1 MTNNISNINNTA
13 HNKNLDKTTFDEQPA
28 YETRVSQAKK
38 ILQSF
43 APNDIKV
50 DTNTKFISL
59 IESVRALSP
68 ELQCKVLDGL
78 NYAKNTLHNINQ
90 NSAIATKSSC
100 QSTESIEKTITFNIL
115 DMLDNL
121 TMRQQNI
128 MEAFLRVFTS
138 MYNASA
144 KADASMSIVFEQLV
158 HLQSSETKNASWA
171 NFAGA
176 LAGSAI
182 NATGAVFMAGAELA
196 KPAGKIDDIAENQEQ
211 NTDKPDSQTRIKS
224 KEDMANAKARLAEIE
239 NQQKDLSN
247 NKNIED
253 NDKQEQSSK
262 LQKEKESITNKIKDK
277 EKINSHNLRYGI
289 TSSIS
294 HTNNLFQSIANPQR
308 CPQINLI
315 DREGMR
321 VLYEKQDT
329 AGSELLPQAKDPET
343 TAQWIERCLAGSEPI
358 PESLKIQMA
367 CCLVATGEAAT
378 ISDGLARVNQAF

>member
-211 NTDKPDSQTRIKS
+211 NIDKPDSQTRIKS

-294 HTNNLFQSIANPQR
+294 HTNNLFQSIANLSQYGGTVAAEHTR
-308 CPQINLI
+308 AEKDLAEQAKNVMHSVMSSYLDQINRDVQGRDQALNLLQQIIQTII
-315 DREGMR
+315 DTDSAIVQGIR
-321 VLYEKQDT
+321 
-329 AGSELLPQAKDPET
+329 S
-343 TAQWIERCLAGSEPI
+343 
-358 PESLKIQMA
+358 
-367 CCLVATGEAAT
+367 
-378 ISDGLARVNQAF
+378 

>member
-1 MTNNISNINNTA
+1 MTNNISNINNKA

-294 HTNNLFQSIANPQR
+294 HTNNLFQSIANLSQYGGTVAAEHTR
-308 CPQINLI
+308 AEKDLAEQAKNVMHSVMSSYLDQINRDVQGRDQALNLLQQIIQTII
-315 DREGMR
+315 DTDSAIVQGIR
-321 VLYEKQDT
+321 
-329 AGSELLPQAKDPET
+329 S
-343 TAQWIERCLAGSEPI
+343 
-358 PESLKIQMA
+358 
-367 CCLVATGEAAT
+367 
-378 ISDGLARVNQAF
+378 

>member
-121 TMRQQNI
+121 TMRQQSI

-262 LQKEKESITNKIKDK
+262 LQKEKASITNKIKDK

-294 HTNNLFQSIANPQR
+294 HTNNLFQSIANLSQYGGTVAAEHTR
-308 CPQINLI
+308 AEKDLAEQAKNVMHSVMSSYLDQINRDVQGRDQALNLLQQIIQTII
-315 DREGMR
+315 DTDSAIVQGIR
-321 VLYEKQDT
+321 
-329 AGSELLPQAKDPET
+329 S
-343 TAQWIERCLAGSEPI
+343 
-358 PESLKIQMA
+358 
-367 CCLVATGEAAT
+367 
-378 ISDGLARVNQAF
+378 

>member
-68 ELQCKVLDGL
+68 ELQCKILDGL

-171 NFAGA
+171 NFASA

-262 LQKEKESITNKIKDK
+262 LQKEKASITNKIKDK

-294 HTNNLFQSIANPQR
+294 HTNNLFQSIANLSQYGGTVAAEHTR
-308 CPQINLI
+308 AEKDLAEQAKNVMHSVMSSYLDQINRDVQGRDQALNLLQQIIQTII
-315 DREGMR
+315 DTDSAIVQGIR
-321 VLYEKQDT
+321 
-329 AGSELLPQAKDPET
+329 S
-343 TAQWIERCLAGSEPI
+343 
-358 PESLKIQMA
+358 
-367 CCLVATGEAAT
+367 
-378 ISDGLARVNQAF
+378 

>member
-262 LQKEKESITNKIKDK
+262 LQKEKESITNKIRDK

-294 HTNNLFQSIANPQR
+294 HTNNLFQSIANLSQYGGTVAAEHTR
-308 CPQINLI
+308 AEKDLAEQAKNVMHSVMSSYLDQINRDVQGRDQALNLLQQIIQTII
-315 DREGMR
+315 DTDSAIVQGIR
-321 VLYEKQDT
+321 
-329 AGSELLPQAKDPET
+329 S
-343 TAQWIERCLAGSEPI
+343 
-358 PESLKIQMA
+358 
-367 CCLVATGEAAT
+367 
-378 ISDGLARVNQAF
+378 

>member
-158 HLQSSETKNASWA
+158 HLQSSETKNAFWA

-294 HTNNLFQSIANPQR
+294 HTNNLFQSIANLSQYGGTVAAEHTR
-308 CPQINLI
+308 AEKDLAEQAKNVMHSVMSSYLDQINRDVQGRDQALNLLQQIIQTII
-315 DREGMR
+315 DTDSAIVQGIR
-321 VLYEKQDT
+321 
-329 AGSELLPQAKDPET
+329 S
-343 TAQWIERCLAGSEPI
+343 
-358 PESLKIQMA
+358 
-367 CCLVATGEAAT
+367 
-378 ISDGLARVNQAF
+378 

>member
-211 NTDKPDSQTRIKS
+211 NTDKPDSQTRIES

-294 HTNNLFQSIANPQR
+294 HTNNLFQSIANLSQYGGTVAAEHTR
-308 CPQINLI
+308 AEKDLAEQAKNVMHSVMSSYLDQINRDVQGRDQALNLLQQIIQTII
-315 DREGMR
+315 DTDSAIVQGIR
-321 VLYEKQDT
+321 
-329 AGSELLPQAKDPET
+329 S
-343 TAQWIERCLAGSEPI
+343 
-358 PESLKIQMA
+358 
-367 CCLVATGEAAT
+367 
-378 ISDGLARVNQAF
+378 

>member
-28 YETRVSQAKK
+28 YETRVSQTKK

-294 HTNNLFQSIANPQR
+294 HTNNLFQSIANLSQYGGTVAAEHTR
-308 CPQINLI
+308 AEKDLAEQAKNVMHSVMSSYLDQINRDVQGRDQALNLLQQIIQTII
-315 DREGMR
+315 DTDSAIVQGIR
-321 VLYEKQDT
+321 
-329 AGSELLPQAKDPET
+329 S
-343 TAQWIERCLAGSEPI
+343 
-358 PESLKIQMA
+358 
-367 CCLVATGEAAT
+367 
-378 ISDGLARVNQAF
+378 

>member
-239 NQQKDLSN
+239 NQLKDLSN

-294 HTNNLFQSIANPQR
+294 HTNNLFQSIANLSQYGGTVAAEHTR
-308 CPQINLI
+308 AEKDLAEQAKNVMHSVMSSYLDQINRDVQGRDQALNLLQQIIQTII
-315 DREGMR
+315 DTDSAIVQGIR
-321 VLYEKQDT
+321 
-329 AGSELLPQAKDPET
+329 S
-343 TAQWIERCLAGSEPI
+343 
-358 PESLKIQMA
+358 
-367 CCLVATGEAAT
+367 
-378 ISDGLARVNQAF
+378 

>member
-13 HNKNLDKTTFDEQPA
+13 HNKNLDKTTFDEQPG

-43 APNDIKV
+43 SSNDIKV

-90 NSAIATKSSC
+90 NSAVATKSSC

-171 NFAGA
+171 NLTGA
-176 LAGSAI
+176 IVGSAI
-182 NATGAVFMAGAELA
+182 NVTGAVFMAGAELA

-211 NTDKPDSQTRIKS
+211 NAEKPEDQTRIRS
-224 KEDMANAKARLAEIE
+224 KEDMANAKTRLAKIE
-239 NQQKDLSN
+239 EQQKELSN
-247 NKNIED
+247 NQNIED

-277 EKINSHNLRYGI
+277 EKINSHNLKYGI

-294 HTNNLFQSIANPQR
+294 HTNNLFQSIANLSQYGGTVAAEHTR
-308 CPQINLI
+308 AEKDLAEQAKNVMHSVMSSYLDQINRDVQGRDQALNLLQQIIQTII
-315 DREGMR
+315 DTDSAIVQGIR
-321 VLYEKQDT
+321 
-329 AGSELLPQAKDPET
+329 S
-343 TAQWIERCLAGSEPI
+343 
-358 PESLKIQMA
+358 
-367 CCLVATGEAAT
+367 
-378 ISDGLARVNQAF
+378 

>member
-144 KADASMSIVFEQLV
+144 KADSSMSIVFEQLV

-294 HTNNLFQSIANPQR
+294 HTNNLFQSIANLSQYGGTVAAEHTR
-308 CPQINLI
+308 AEKDLAEQAKNVMHSVMSSYLDQINRDVQGRDQALNLLQQIIQTII
-315 DREGMR
+315 DTDSAIVQGIR
-321 VLYEKQDT
+321 
-329 AGSELLPQAKDPET
+329 S
-343 TAQWIERCLAGSEPI
+343 
-358 PESLKIQMA
+358 
-367 CCLVATGEAAT
+367 
-378 ISDGLARVNQAF
+378 

>member
-13 HNKNLDKTTFDEQPA
+13 HNKNLDKTTFDEQPG

-43 APNDIKV
+43 SSNDIKV

-90 NSAIATKSSC
+90 NSAVATKSSC

-171 NFAGA
+171 NLTGA
-176 LAGSAI
+176 IVGSAI
-182 NATGAVFMAGAELA
+182 NVTGAVFMAGAELA

-211 NTDKPDSQTRIKS
+211 NAEKPEDQTRIRS
-224 KEDMANAKARLAEIE
+224 KEDMANAKTRLAKIE
-239 NQQKDLSN
+239 EQQKELSKN
-247 NKNIED
+247 QNIED

-294 HTNNLFQSIANPQR
+294 HTNNLFQSIANLSQYGGTVAAEHTR
-308 CPQINLI
+308 AEKDLAEQAKNVMHSVMSSYLDQINRDVQGRDQALNLLQQIIQTII
-315 DREGMR
+315 DTDSAIVQGIR
-321 VLYEKQDT
+321 
-329 AGSELLPQAKDPET
+329 S
-343 TAQWIERCLAGSEPI
+343 
-358 PESLKIQMA
+358 
-367 CCLVATGEAAT
+367 
-378 ISDGLARVNQAF
+378 

>member
-196 KPAGKIDDIAENQEQ
+196 KPAGKIDDIAENQKQ

-294 HTNNLFQSIANPQR
+294 HTNNLFQSIANLSQYGGTVAAEHTR
-308 CPQINLI
+308 AEKDLAEQAKNVMHSVMSSYLDQINRDVQGRDQALNLLQQIIQTII
-315 DREGMR
+315 DTDSAIVQGIR
-321 VLYEKQDT
+321 
-329 AGSELLPQAKDPET
+329 S
-343 TAQWIERCLAGSEPI
+343 
-358 PESLKIQMA
+358 
-367 CCLVATGEAAT
+367 
-378 ISDGLARVNQAF
+378 

>member
-294 HTNNLFQSIANPQR
+294 HTNNLFQSIANLSQYGGTVAAEHTR
-308 CPQINLI
+308 AEKDLAEQAKNVMHSVMSSYLDQINRDVQGRDQALNSLQQIIQTII
-315 DREGMR
+315 DTDSAIVQGIR
-321 VLYEKQDT
+321 
-329 AGSELLPQAKDPET
+329 S
-343 TAQWIERCLAGSEPI
+343 
-358 PESLKIQMA
+358 
-367 CCLVATGEAAT
+367 
-378 ISDGLARVNQAF
+378 

>member
-262 LQKEKESITNKIKDK
+262 LQKEKASITNKIKDK

-294 HTNNLFQSIANPQR
+294 HTNNLFQSIANLSQYGGTVAAEHTR
-308 CPQINLI
+308 AEKDLAEQAKNVMHSVMSSYLDQINRDVQGRDQALNLLQQIIQTII
-315 DREGMR
+315 DTDSAIVQGIR
-321 VLYEKQDT
+321 
-329 AGSELLPQAKDPET
+329 S
-343 TAQWIERCLAGSEPI
+343 
-358 PESLKIQMA
+358 
-367 CCLVATGEAAT
+367 
-378 ISDGLARVNQAF
+378 

>member
-100 QSTESIEKTITFNIL
+100 QSTETIEKTITFNIL

-294 HTNNLFQSIANPQR
+294 HTNNLFQSIANLSQYGGTVAAEHTR
-308 CPQINLI
+308 AEKDLAEQAKNVMHSVMSSYLDQINRDVQGRDQALNLLQQIIQTII
-315 DREGMR
+315 DTDSAIVQGIR
-321 VLYEKQDT
+321 
-329 AGSELLPQAKDPET
+329 S
-343 TAQWIERCLAGSEPI
+343 
-358 PESLKIQMA
+358 
-367 CCLVATGEAAT
+367 
-378 ISDGLARVNQAF
+378 

>member
-68 ELQCKVLDGL
+68 ELQCKVLNGL

-294 HTNNLFQSIANPQR
+294 HTNNLFQSIANLSQYGGTVAAEHTR
-308 CPQINLI
+308 AEKDLAEQAKNVMHSVMSSYLDQINRDVQGRDQALNLLQQIIQTII
-315 DREGMR
+315 DTDSAIVQGIR
-321 VLYEKQDT
+321 
-329 AGSELLPQAKDPET
+329 S
-343 TAQWIERCLAGSEPI
+343 
-358 PESLKIQMA
+358 
-367 CCLVATGEAAT
+367 
-378 ISDGLARVNQAF
+378 

>member
-1 MTNNISNINNTA
+1 MTNNISNINNTV
-13 HNKNLDKTTFDEQPA
+13 HNKNLDKTTFDEQGS
-28 YETRVSQAKK
+28 YDKRVSQAKK

-43 APNDIKV
+43 APNNIKV

-78 NYAKNTLHNINQ
+78 NYAKNTLHNIDQ
-90 NSAIATKSSC
+90 NSSIATKSTC

-144 KADASMSIVFEQLV
+144 MADASMSIVFEQLV
-158 HLQSSETKNASWA
+158 QLQSDETKNASWA
-171 NFAGA
+171 NLTGA

-211 NTDKPDSQTRIKS
+211 NAEKPEDQTRIRS

-239 NQQKDLSN
+239 NQQKALSN
-247 NKNIED
+247 NENIED

-294 HTNNLFQSIANPQR
+294 HTNNLFQSIGNLSQYGGTVAAEHTRAEKDLAEQAKNVMHSVMSSYLD
-308 CPQINLI
+308 QINRDVQGRDQALNLLQQIIQTII
-315 DREGMR
+315 DTDSAIVQGIR
-321 VLYEKQDT
+321 
-329 AGSELLPQAKDPET
+329 S
-343 TAQWIERCLAGSEPI
+343 
-358 PESLKIQMA
+358 
-367 CCLVATGEAAT
+367 
-378 ISDGLARVNQAF
+378 

>member
-294 HTNNLFQSIANPQR
+294 HSNNLFQSIANLSQYGGTVAAEHTR
-308 CPQINLI
+308 AEKDLAEQAKNVMHSVMSSYLDQINRDVQGRDQALNLLQQIIQTII
-315 DREGMR
+315 DTDSAIVQGIR
-321 VLYEKQDT
+321 
-329 AGSELLPQAKDPET
+329 S
-343 TAQWIERCLAGSEPI
+343 
-358 PESLKIQMA
+358 
-367 CCLVATGEAAT
+367 
-378 ISDGLARVNQAF
+378 

>member
-182 NATGAVFMAGAELA
+182 NATGAVFMAGTELA

-294 HTNNLFQSIANPQR
+294 HTNNLFQSIANLSQYGGTVAAEHTR
-308 CPQINLI
+308 AEKDLAEQAKNVMHSVMSSYLDQINRDVQGRDQALNLLQQIIQTII
-315 DREGMR
+315 DTDSAIVQGIR
-321 VLYEKQDT
+321 
-329 AGSELLPQAKDPET
+329 S
-343 TAQWIERCLAGSEPI
+343 
-358 PESLKIQMA
+358 
-367 CCLVATGEAAT
+367 
-378 ISDGLARVNQAF
+378 

>member
-1 MTNNISNINNTA
+1 MTNNISNINNTV

-171 NFAGA
+171 NLTGA
-176 LAGSAI
+176 LAGSVI

-211 NTDKPDSQTRIKS
+211 NTDKSDSPTRIKS

-294 HTNNLFQSIANPQR
+294 HTNNLFQSIANLSQYGGTVAAEHTR
-308 CPQINLI
+308 AEKDLAEQAKNVMHSVMSSYLDQINRDVQGRDQALNLLQQIIQTII
-315 DREGMR
+315 DTDSAIVQGIR
-321 VLYEKQDT
+321 
-329 AGSELLPQAKDPET
+329 S
-343 TAQWIERCLAGSEPI
+343 
-358 PESLKIQMA
+358 
-367 CCLVATGEAAT
+367 
-378 ISDGLARVNQAF
+378 

>member
-68 ELQCKVLDGL
+68 ELQCKILDGL

-262 LQKEKESITNKIKDK
+262 LQKEKASITNKIKDK

-294 HTNNLFQSIANPQR
+294 HTNNLFQSIANLSQYGGTVAAEHTR
-308 CPQINLI
+308 AEKDLAEQAKNVMHSVMSSYLDQINRDVQGRDQALNLLQQIIQTII
-315 DREGMR
+315 DT
-321 VLYEKQDT
+321 D
-329 AGSELLPQAKDPET
+329 S
-343 TAQWIERCLAGSEPI
+343 
-358 PESLKIQMA
+358 
-367 CCLVATGEAAT
+367 T
-378 ISDGLARVNQAF
+378 IVQGIRS

>member
-158 HLQSSETKNASWA
+158 HLQSSETKNAYWA

-294 HTNNLFQSIANPQR
+294 HTNNLFQSIANLSQYGGTVAAEHTR
-308 CPQINLI
+308 AEKDLAEQAKNVMHSVMSSYLDQINRDVQGRDQALNLLQQIIQTII
-315 DREGMR
+315 DTDSAIVQGIR
-321 VLYEKQDT
+321 
-329 AGSELLPQAKDPET
+329 S
-343 TAQWIERCLAGSEPI
+343 
-358 PESLKIQMA
+358 
-367 CCLVATGEAAT
+367 
-378 ISDGLARVNQAF
+378 

>member
-224 KEDMANAKARLAEIE
+224 KEDMANAKAGLAEIE

-294 HTNNLFQSIANPQR
+294 HTNNLFQSIANLSQYGGTVAAEHTR
-308 CPQINLI
+308 AEKDLAEQAKNVMHSVMSSYLDQINRDVQGRDQALNLLQQIIQTII
-315 DREGMR
+315 DTDSAIVQGIR
-321 VLYEKQDT
+321 
-329 AGSELLPQAKDPET
+329 S
-343 TAQWIERCLAGSEPI
+343 
-358 PESLKIQMA
+358 
-367 CCLVATGEAAT
+367 
-378 ISDGLARVNQAF
+378 

>member
-224 KEDMANAKARLAEIE
+224 KEDIANAKARLAEIE

-294 HTNNLFQSIANPQR
+294 HTNNLFQSIANLSQYGGTVAAEHTR
-308 CPQINLI
+308 AEKDLAEQAKNVMHSVMSSYLDQINRDVQGRDQALNLLQQIIQTII
-315 DREGMR
+315 DTDSAIVQGIR
-321 VLYEKQDT
+321 
-329 AGSELLPQAKDPET
+329 S
-343 TAQWIERCLAGSEPI
+343 
-358 PESLKIQMA
+358 
-367 CCLVATGEAAT
+367 
-378 ISDGLARVNQAF
+378 

>member
-1 MTNNISNINNTA
+1 MTNNISNINNTV

-171 NFAGA
+171 NLTGA
-176 LAGSAI
+176 LAGSVI

-211 NTDKPDSQTRIKS
+211 NTDKSDSPTRIKS
-224 KEDMANAKARLAEIE
+224 KEDMANAKARLAKIE

-289 TSSIS
+289 TSSIT
-294 HTNNLFQSIANPQR
+294 HTNNFIQS
-308 CPQINLI
+308 
-315 DREGMR
+315 
-321 VLYEKQDT
+321 
-329 AGSELLPQAKDPET
+329 
-343 TAQWIERCLAGSEPI
+343 
-358 PESLKIQMA
+358 
-367 CCLVATGEAAT
+367 
-378 ISDGLARVNQAF
+378 

>member
-78 NYAKNTLHNINQ
+78 NYAKNKLHNINQ

-294 HTNNLFQSIANPQR
+294 HTNNLFQSIANLSQYGGTVAAEHTR
-308 CPQINLI
+308 AEKDLAEQAKNVMHSVMSSYLDQINRDVQGRDQALNLLQQIIQTII
-315 DREGMR
+315 DTDSAIVQGIR
-321 VLYEKQDT
+321 
-329 AGSELLPQAKDPET
+329 S
-343 TAQWIERCLAGSEPI
+343 
-358 PESLKIQMA
+358 
-367 CCLVATGEAAT
+367 
-378 ISDGLARVNQAF
+378 

>member
-262 LQKEKESITNKIKDK
+262 LQEEKESITNKIKDK

-294 HTNNLFQSIANPQR
+294 HTNNLFQSIANLSQYGGTVAAEHTR
-308 CPQINLI
+308 AEKDLAEQAKNVMHSVMSSYLDQINRDVQGRDQALNLLQQIIQTII
-315 DREGMR
+315 DTDSAIVQGIR
-321 VLYEKQDT
+321 
-329 AGSELLPQAKDPET
+329 S
-343 TAQWIERCLAGSEPI
+343 
-358 PESLKIQMA
+358 
-367 CCLVATGEAAT
+367 
-378 ISDGLARVNQAF
+378 

>member
-176 LAGSAI
+176 FAGSAI

-294 HTNNLFQSIANPQR
+294 HTNNLFQSIANLSQYGGTVAAEHTR
-308 CPQINLI
+308 AEKDLAEQAKNVMHSVMSSYLDQINRDVQGRDQALNLLQQIIQTII
-315 DREGMR
+315 DTDSAIVQGIR
-321 VLYEKQDT
+321 
-329 AGSELLPQAKDPET
+329 S
-343 TAQWIERCLAGSEPI
+343 
-358 PESLKIQMA
+358 
-367 CCLVATGEAAT
+367 
-378 ISDGLARVNQAF
+378 

>member
-1 MTNNISNINNTA
+1 MTNNIININNTA

-294 HTNNLFQSIANPQR
+294 HTNNLFQSIANLSQYGGTVAAEHTR
-308 CPQINLI
+308 AEKDLAEQAKNVMHSVMSSYLDQINRDVQGRDQALNLLQQIIQTII
-315 DREGMR
+315 DTDSAIVQGIR
-321 VLYEKQDT
+321 
-329 AGSELLPQAKDPET
+329 S
-343 TAQWIERCLAGSEPI
+343 
-358 PESLKIQMA
+358 
-367 CCLVATGEAAT
+367 
-378 ISDGLARVNQAF
+378 

>member
-239 NQQKDLSN
+239 NRQKDLSN

-294 HTNNLFQSIANPQR
+294 HTNNLFQSIANLSQYGGTVAAEHTR
-308 CPQINLI
+308 AEKDLAEQAKNVMHSVMSSYLDQINRDVQGRDQALNLLQQIIQTII
-315 DREGMR
+315 DTDSAIVQGIR
-321 VLYEKQDT
+321 
-329 AGSELLPQAKDPET
+329 S
-343 TAQWIERCLAGSEPI
+343 
-358 PESLKIQMA
+358 
-367 CCLVATGEAAT
+367 
-378 ISDGLARVNQAF
+378 

>member
-289 TSSIS
+289 TSSMS
-294 HTNNLFQSIANPQR
+294 HTNNLFQSIANLSQYGGTVAAEHTR
-308 CPQINLI
+308 AEKDLAEQAKNVMHSVMSSYLDQINRDVQGRDQALNLLQQIIQTII
-315 DREGMR
+315 DTDSAIVQGIR
-321 VLYEKQDT
+321 
-329 AGSELLPQAKDPET
+329 S
-343 TAQWIERCLAGSEPI
+343 
-358 PESLKIQMA
+358 
-367 CCLVATGEAAT
+367 
-378 ISDGLARVNQAF
+378 

>member
-196 KPAGKIDDIAENQEQ
+196 KPPGKIDDIAENQEQ

-294 HTNNLFQSIANPQR
+294 HTNNLFQSIANLSQYGGTVAAEHTR
-308 CPQINLI
+308 AEKDLAEQAKNVMHSVMSSYLDQINRDVQGRDQALNLLQQIIQTII
-315 DREGMR
+315 DTDSAIVQGIR
-321 VLYEKQDT
+321 
-329 AGSELLPQAKDPET
+329 S
-343 TAQWIERCLAGSEPI
+343 
-358 PESLKIQMA
+358 
-367 CCLVATGEAAT
+367 
-378 ISDGLARVNQAF
+378 

>member
-100 QSTESIEKTITFNIL
+100 QSTESIEKIITFNIL

-294 HTNNLFQSIANPQR
+294 HTNNLFQSIANLSQYGGTVAAEHTR
-308 CPQINLI
+308 AEKDLAEQAKNVMHSVMSSYLDQINRDVQGRDQALNLLQQIIQTII
-315 DREGMR
+315 DTDSAIVQGIR
-321 VLYEKQDT
+321 
-329 AGSELLPQAKDPET
+329 S
-343 TAQWIERCLAGSEPI
+343 
-358 PESLKIQMA
+358 
-367 CCLVATGEAAT
+367 
-378 ISDGLARVNQAF
+378 

>member
-100 QSTESIEKTITFNIL
+100 HSTESIEKTITFNIL

-294 HTNNLFQSIANPQR
+294 HTNNLFQSIANLSQYGGTVAAEHTR
-308 CPQINLI
+308 AEKDLAEQAKNVMHSVMSSYLDQINRDVQGRDQALNLLQQIIQTII
-315 DREGMR
+315 DTDSAIVQGIR
-321 VLYEKQDT
+321 
-329 AGSELLPQAKDPET
+329 S
-343 TAQWIERCLAGSEPI
+343 
-358 PESLKIQMA
+358 
-367 CCLVATGEAAT
+367 
-378 ISDGLARVNQAF
+378 

>member
-262 LQKEKESITNKIKDK
+262 LQKERESITNKIKDK

-294 HTNNLFQSIANPQR
+294 HTNNLFQSIANLSQYGGTVAAEHTR
-308 CPQINLI
+308 AEKDLAEQAKNVMHSVMSSYLDQINRDVQGRDQALNLLQQIIQTII
-315 DREGMR
+315 DTDSAIVQGIR
-321 VLYEKQDT
+321 
-329 AGSELLPQAKDPET
+329 S
-343 TAQWIERCLAGSEPI
+343 
-358 PESLKIQMA
+358 
-367 CCLVATGEAAT
+367 
-378 ISDGLARVNQAF
+378 

>member
-13 HNKNLDKTTFDEQPA
+13 HNKNLDKTTFDEQGS
-28 YETRVSQAKK
+28 YDKRVSQAKK

-144 KADASMSIVFEQLV
+144 MADASMSIVFEQLV
-158 HLQSSETKNASWA
+158 QLQSSETKNASWA
-171 NFAGA
+171 NLAGA
-176 LAGSAI
+176 FAGSAI
-182 NATGAVFMAGAELA
+182 NATGAALMAGAELA
-196 KPAGKIDDIAENQEQ
+196 KPAGKIDDNAENQEQ
-211 NTDKPDSQTRIKS
+211 NTDKPDDQTRIKS
-224 KEDMANAKARLAEIE
+224 KEDMANAKTKLAKIE
-239 NQQKDLSN
+239 EQQKALS
-247 NKNIED
+247 KNQDIED

-262 LQKEKESITNKIKDK
+262 LQKEKESLTNKIKDK

-289 TSSIS
+289 TSSIT
-294 HTNNLFQSIANPQR
+294 HTNNFIQSLGNISQYGGTVAAEHTRAEKDLAEQAKNVMHSVMSSYLD
-308 CPQINLI
+308 QINRDVQGRDQALNLLQQIIQTII
-315 DREGMR
+315 DTDSAIVQGIR
-321 VLYEKQDT
+321 
-329 AGSELLPQAKDPET
+329 S
-343 TAQWIERCLAGSEPI
+343 
-358 PESLKIQMA
+358 
-367 CCLVATGEAAT
+367 
-378 ISDGLARVNQAF
+378 

>member
-78 NYAKNTLHNINQ
+78 NYAKNTLHNINK

-294 HTNNLFQSIANPQR
+294 HTNNLFQSIANLSQYGGTVAAEHTR
-308 CPQINLI
+308 AEKDLAEQAKNVMHSVMSSYLDQINRDVQGRDQALNLLQQIIQTII
-315 DREGMR
+315 DTDSAIVQGIR
-321 VLYEKQDT
+321 
-329 AGSELLPQAKDPET
+329 S
-343 TAQWIERCLAGSEPI
+343 
-358 PESLKIQMA
+358 
-367 CCLVATGEAAT
+367 
-378 ISDGLARVNQAF
+378 

>member
-90 NSAIATKSSC
+90 NSAIATKSYC

-294 HTNNLFQSIANPQR
+294 HTNNLFQSIANLSQYGGTVAAEHTR
-308 CPQINLI
+308 AEKDLAEQAKNVMHSVMSSYLDQINRDVQGRDQALNLLQQIIQTII
-315 DREGMR
+315 DTDSAIVQGIR
-321 VLYEKQDT
+321 
-329 AGSELLPQAKDPET
+329 S
-343 TAQWIERCLAGSEPI
+343 
-358 PESLKIQMA
+358 
-367 CCLVATGEAAT
+367 
-378 ISDGLARVNQAF
+378 